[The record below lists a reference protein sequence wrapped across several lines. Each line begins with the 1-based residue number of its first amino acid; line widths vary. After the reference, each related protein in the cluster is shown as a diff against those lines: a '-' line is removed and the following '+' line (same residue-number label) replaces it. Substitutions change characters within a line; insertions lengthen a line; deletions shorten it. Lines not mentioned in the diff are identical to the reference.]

1 MLLLLCSCFL
11 SVCFSESYLDV
22 KVRQKDVID
31 VDDLQLL
38 TKDGNVAGILT
49 MVNGS

>member
-11 SVCFSESYLDV
+11 SICFLISYLVV

-31 VDDLQLL
+31 TDVFHLL
-38 TKDGNVAGILT
+38 TKEGGVT
-49 MVNGS
+49 